1 LISWAVSDGQVI
13 KRTVELSRQ
22 PSHLCVR
29 DGQLLIL
36 RRSEPRQRLPSNPT
50 NLAGVIPCDDL
61 GLLIVDERDTT
72 YSHHALATIADR
84 GGSLV
89 ICGDNHLPVGVLLP
103 YPDHTETVWRID
115 SQLRAGKVHRKQFW
129 TRIVRAKVMAQADL
143 LAHAPVTQQQLRE
156 LARRVR
162 SGDSSNVEAHAAK
175 VYWSCW
181 LPDCPFTRE
190 AQGPHPLN
198 AMLDY
203 GYSIMR
209 AALARAIVGG
219 GLIPA
224 IGIKHS
230 NRSNAFCL
238 ADDLVEPLR
247 PFVDARVRWMR
258 SIGLQALD
266 TRAKGHL
273 LSLLYSD
280 VEGPGGS
287 GPLHVVIH
295 RYVASFVRALEG
307 DAGDLQFIPTSPSRL
322 AATNWSQ
329 SEDRGQDEETP

>member
-1 LISWAVSDGQVI
+1 
-13 KRTVELSRQ
+13 
-22 PSHLCVR
+22 VR

-36 RRSEPRQRLPSNPT
+36 RRTETRSRLPANPP
-50 NLAGVIPCDDL
+50 NLAGIIPCDDI

-89 ICGDNHLPVGVLLP
+89 VCGDNHLPVGVLLP
-103 YPDHTETVWRID
+103 YPDHTETVWRIE
-115 SQLRAGKVHRKQFW
+115 SQVNAGKVLRKQLW
-129 TRIVRAKVMAQADL
+129 ARIVWAKVLAQADL
-143 LAHAPVTQQQLRE
+143 LSHAASKQQQLRA
-156 LARRVR
+156 LARRIR

-175 VYWSCW
+175 VYWAHW
-181 LPDCPFTRE
+181 LPDRPFTRE
-190 AQGPHPLN
+190 AQGTDPLN
-198 AMLDY
+198 ALLDY
-203 GYSIMR
+203 GYAVMR
-209 AALARAIVGG
+209 AALARAIVAA

-224 IGIKHS
+224 LGIKHS

-258 SIGLQALD
+258 SIGLCALD
-266 TRAKGHL
+266 TRSKGHL
-273 LSLLYSD
+273 LSLLYAD

-295 RYVASFVRALEG
+295 RYVASFVRALDG
-307 DAGDLQFIPTSPSRL
+307 DIAALQLIATNPSQL
-322 AATNWSQ
+322 ASTNWSD
-329 SEDRGQDEETP
+329 SAKDNSGEETP